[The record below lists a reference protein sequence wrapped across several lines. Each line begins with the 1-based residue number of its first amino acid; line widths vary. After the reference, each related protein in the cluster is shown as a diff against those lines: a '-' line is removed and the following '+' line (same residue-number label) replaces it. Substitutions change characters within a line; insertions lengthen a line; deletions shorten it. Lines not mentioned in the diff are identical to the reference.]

1 VIHPFTEIS
10 RFLSA
15 IRLLIFNKIR
25 KPSRASAELSLAAV
39 CYLDRQ
45 MRKPDIAKQLARRS
59 RLSQG
64 EAADRLDVILQKIVS
79 DLRKGREPALPGLG
93 RFKHGPDGLLAF
105 EPEVRR
111 RHD

>member
-1 VIHPFTEIS
+1 
-10 RFLSA
+10 
-15 IRLLIFNKIR
+15 
-25 KPSRASAELSLAAV
+25 
-39 CYLDRQ
+39 

-93 RFKHGPDGLLAF
+93 RFKKSPDGQVSF
-105 EPEVRR
+105 EPEARKR
-111 RHD
+111 YE